1 MKKSSVYR
9 LMLYN
14 TLHFVAVICAVS
26 CINKENEFNN
36 FIFETGYAKS
46 DTIDFNL
53 VDHLNASNKKIIQL
67 SSIASNQTKDAKMLG
82 LLLKIKRDYQKMDF
96 EFKKLAEKNLIVLPK
111 LAFDFNLIPD
121 SLKGKN
127 SCDHLSKALE
137 NEIENQ
143 VPLWDKMQNK
153 DQNIDF
159 RTFATKSKKTV
170 LANWEM
176 LKKTL
181 NTPQKKQFNLTEEKT
196 IKNKEV

>member
-1 MKKSSVYR
+1 
-9 LMLYN
+9 
-14 TLHFVAVICAVS
+14 
-26 CINKENEFNN
+26 
-36 FIFETGYAKS
+36 
-46 DTIDFNL
+46 
-53 VDHLNASNKKIIQL
+53 
-67 SSIASNQTKDAKMLG
+67 
-82 LLLKIKRDYQKMDF
+82 MDF
-96 EFKKLAEKNLIVLPK
+96 EFKKLTEKNLIVLPK
-111 LAFDFNLIPD
+111 LAFGFNLIPD
-121 SLKGKN
+121 SLKEKN
-127 SCDHLSKALE
+127 SYDHLSKALE